1 MERVPGWGRGE
12 SGWSMETSQLWGYR
26 ACLPRHPPCNLDP
39 IQLSLRQARPL
50 RGPKEP
56 LICAGLAGPL
66 SPWDSVFAKNH
77 KELSIELALDVG
89 WAGEKAGEGEE
100 GGLHLRPRQGC
111 VEGVAFSLFLRHV

>member
-1 MERVPGWGRGE
+1 MGKGGVRLEHGD
-12 SGWSMETSQLWGYR
+12 
-26 ACLPRHPPCNLDP
+26 LPALGLQGLPPTPSPPSNLDP
-39 IQLSLRQARPL
+39 IQLSLRQVRPL